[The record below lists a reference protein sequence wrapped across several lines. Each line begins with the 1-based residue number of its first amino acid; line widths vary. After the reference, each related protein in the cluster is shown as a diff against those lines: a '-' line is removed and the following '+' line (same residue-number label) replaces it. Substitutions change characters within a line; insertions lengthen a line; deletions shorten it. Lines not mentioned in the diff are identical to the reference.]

1 MNKKGFTLT
10 EILGVITIVSLLLL
24 LIIPSITNKI
34 AQNSDKAKNAE
45 NNLIYVA
52 VDNYIEKKEHINNST
67 YCIPIKELID
77 EGELV
82 EPIVDVE
89 TGEDISDKIVTVTID
104 KDGNKNYDI
113 SDENKCVV
121 TTNIE

>member
-1 MNKKGFTLT
+1 MG
-10 EILGVITIVSLLLL
+10 
-24 LIIPSITNKI
+24 
-34 AQNSDKAKNAE
+34 
-45 NNLIYVA
+45 
-52 VDNYIEKKEHINNST
+52 
-67 YCIPIKELID
+67 
-77 EGELV
+77 
-82 EPIVDVE
+82 IVDVE

>member
-52 VDNYIEKKEHINNST
+52 VDNYLEKKN
-67 YCIPIKELID
+67 PLIIA
-77 EGELV
+77 L
-82 EPIVDVE
+82 IVFQL
-89 TGEDISDKIVTVTID
+89 
-104 KDGNKNYDI
+104 KN
-113 SDENKCVV
+113 
-121 TTNIE
+121 

>member
-52 VDNYIEKKEHINNST
+52 VDNYLEKKEPINNST